1 MRTGLEL
8 WARRAGVRV
17 DVVDDGSKP
26 ERAARIHEELIA
38 RGYRFVLGPY
48 GSDCTRKVAEARAG
62 SVVWNHGAAADDVQR
77 LPGVVSVATPAS
89 RYLVALGRAVAE
101 LRPRSGS
108 RSRHG
113 AGAIRP
119 SRPRRARAGGRLAGD
134 RARLRPRRGRG
145 SAALRPAAVGVR
157 ASAIAY
163 RFGKAAGWPLSR
175 SRCLPRTSR
184 GRSRGGARPC
194 SMASRPRTGG
204 GARACVRSLR
214 RLHRGAG
221 LRRCA
226 DRRPLPRAQP
236 LRPARSRAY
245 PSHDHLLRRL
255 RARRERPPDRPS
267 PVSRVLAIW
276 TTRAAVL
283 GRRLVSTTAACR
295 ARAGRHR
302 RG

>member
-26 ERAARIHEELIA
+26 ERAARIHDELIA

-89 RYLVALGRAVAE
+89 RYLVALGRVVAE
-101 LRPRSGS
+101 LRREAAVAVVTAPGRFARLAREGLEREAGSLGIELVSDPAEAEAVLLCGPLQWECERLRLLMGSGKLLGGLS
-108 RSRHG
+108 PGLAAFHELLG
-113 AGAIRP
+113 ADP
-119 SRPRRARAGGRLAGD
+119 GGR
-134 RARLRPRRGRG
+134 
-145 SAALRPAAVGVR
+145 
-157 ASAIAY
+157 
-163 RFGKAAGWPLSR
+163 
-175 SRCLPRTSR
+175 
-184 GRSRGGARPC
+184 ARPC

-204 GARACVRSLR
+204 GARACVRAFR

-255 RARRERPPDRPS
+255 RARRERSPDRPS
-267 PVSRVLAIW
+267 PVSRALAIW

-302 RG
+302 PG